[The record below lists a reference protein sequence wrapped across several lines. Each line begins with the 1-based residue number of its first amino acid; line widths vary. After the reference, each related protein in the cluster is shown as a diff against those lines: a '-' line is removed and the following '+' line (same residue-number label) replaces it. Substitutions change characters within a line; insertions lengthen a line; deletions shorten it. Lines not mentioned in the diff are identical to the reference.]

1 MAPWRQKIHQDPTR
15 NRGGVPIGISM
26 AGGLLAVD
34 ICRHNPMTYDFYTQC
49 TCGQDGSNI
58 LDSVAELYK
67 MQIDPMFLNIL
78 CSSFG
83 EGCKNKAP
91 TKKKIW
97 SYLRVDKR
105 GSHGDFCQMTGHDS
119 WISEQSKHRNNRAAQ
134 AHQSRSNDCSVGIQ
148 RPCLRD
154 GDRIWN
160 DFVPLEW
167 INYGLEGNMN
177 QTYKMF
183 AVRLEN

>member
-1 MAPWRQKIHQDPTR
+1 
-15 NRGGVPIGISM
+15 
-26 AGGLLAVD
+26 
-34 ICRHNPMTYDFYTQC
+34 
-49 TCGQDGSNI
+49 
-58 LDSVAELYK
+58 
-67 MQIDPMFLNIL
+67 
-78 CSSFG
+78 
-83 EGCKNKAP
+83 
-91 TKKKIW
+91 
-97 SYLRVDKR
+97 
-105 GSHGDFCQMTGHDS
+105 MTGHDS

-183 AVRLEN
+183 AVRLENQTLRARHASRFVSPKLKGFGLQNLDSPRIDIENLHSIKTLRYKAENTNMEFPPKLLKTMKFRASSGNSRISQEPANIMSWLLESQHI